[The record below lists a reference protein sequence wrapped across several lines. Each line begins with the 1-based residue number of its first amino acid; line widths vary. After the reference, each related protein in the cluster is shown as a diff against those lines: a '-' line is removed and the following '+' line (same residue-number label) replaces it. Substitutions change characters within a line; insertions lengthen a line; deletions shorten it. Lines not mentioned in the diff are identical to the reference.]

1 MSSKS
6 DDAPLLPHETLAPEA
21 VVQFLRAHP
30 DFLLEN
36 PDLMTVLTPPQF
48 NRGQGVV
55 DMQGFMLNRLRAEV
69 AEIASRERTL
79 LAAAES
85 NVNVQARV
93 HHAVKALLRARSF
106 DDLIRIINEDLP
118 EMLAVEATALCV
130 ETEEKLPGA
139 SASAGVV
146 VIKPGTIDR
155 LMEGGAD
162 IVLRPDSPGEA
173 AVFRTATAKVR
184 SVALL
189 RLGFGPKTPSAL
201 FALGSGAPDGF
212 DPRQGTELL
221 GFLGHVVGHC
231 IRIWLNRS
239 A

>member
-1 MSSKS
+1 M
-6 DDAPLLPHETLAPEA
+6 
-21 VVQFLRAHP
+21 
-30 DFLLEN
+30 
-36 PDLMTVLTPPQF
+36 
-48 NRGQGVV
+48 
-55 DMQGFMLNRLRAEV
+55 
-69 AEIASRERTL
+69 
-79 LAAAES
+79 
-85 NVNVQARV
+85 
-93 HHAVKALLRARSF
+93 HHAVRALLRARSF
-106 DDLIRIINEDLP
+106 DHLIGIINEDLP

-146 VIKPGTIDR
+146 VIKPGTIDG
-155 LMEGGAD
+155 LMAPGTD
-162 IVLRPDSPGEA
+162 IVLRPDTPGETA
-173 AVFRTATAKVR
+173 IFRTTSAEVR
-184 SVALL
+184 SMALL